1 MTDDHGTPEK
11 VPEGKAPARWPGL
24 QGSEQDEVVGQ
35 VDPQL
40 VLVTGDIGAQA
51 GMAQRYTQILEHTAL
66 DLVVQT
72 QVAFPLAVTGVA
84 QGVDVTAAQ
93 VLGAEAQPRHVVG
106 KVVTVLA
113 DPCLLAGALELA
125 DLRVGDQVGGGPIA
139 VVDEGEVAVTA
150 HCLITQAQGVIAAVI
165 GEQGAHGAVIH
176 FTASSAIAVHADG
189 AVITLATAIGTGG
202 VAVEVAQV
210 GDQLALA
217 QRQGMH
223 RAEIVLLVVVLE
235 LGEVVAGN
243 QIVTQL
249 GVTAGVLELV
259 HPLGTTGDAQT
270 VIVAP
275 AAAAGLVELARTQ
288 GQVVDLVGGH
298 HHTAVGLRQQA
309 TIVAGEDRQGG
320 FEAASGLDLGSG
332 DLGLGG
338 EVDLAEFGYRAV
350 IIFQREHGAGLAAG
364 VGIATLAAGVQAQAG
379 TGKHVQT
386 QAYRTLGVTGI
397 EPEHEALAPFPVAG
411 SAGGV
416 LVVAV
421 VVQVAQAQVGLGVF
435 HEAAT
440 LGDGQTRQGQQA
452 SGDTGGDQGSFHH
465 VIPRFVCYCPGAAG
479 FQPL

>member
-93 VLGAEAQPRHVVG
+93 VLGAEAQTRHVVG
-106 KVVTVLA
+106 EVVTVLA
-113 DPCLLAGALELA
+113 DPGLLAGALELA
-125 DLRVGDQVGGGPIA
+125 DLRVGDQVGGGTVA

-150 HCLITQAQGVIAAVI
+150 HCLITQAQGVVAAVI
-165 GEQGAHGAVIH
+165 GEQGAHGLVVHLAVIEY
-176 FTASSAIAVHADG
+176 TGSAIASF
-189 AVITLATAIGTGG
+189 ATAIGAGG

-210 GDQLALA
+210 GDQLAFA

-223 RAEIVLLVVVLE
+223 RAEVVLLVVILE
-235 LGEVVAGN
+235 LGEVVAGD

-249 GVTAGVLELV
+249 GVTAGILELV

-309 TIVAGEDRQGG
+309 AIVAGQDRQGG

-332 DLGLGG
+332 YLGLGG

-350 IIFQREHGAGLAAG
+350 IVFQREHGAGLAAG
-364 VGIATLAAGVQAQAG
+364 VSIATLAAGVQAQAG
-379 TGKHVQT
+379 TGEYVQP
-386 QAYRTLGVTGI
+386 QAYRALGVTGV

-421 VVQVAQAQVGLGVF
+421 VVQVAQTQVGLGVF

-440 LGDGQTRQGQQA
+440 LGDGQARQGQQA

>member
-24 QGSEQDEVVGQ
+24 QGSEHDEVVGQ

-66 DLVVQT
+66 DLVIQT

-113 DPCLLAGALELA
+113 DPGLLAGALELA

-165 GEQGAHGAVIH
+165 GEQGAHGLVVHLAVVEYAGSTI
-176 FTASSAIAVHADG
+176 T
-189 AVITLATAIGTGG
+189 TLAAAIGTGG

-223 RAEIVLLVVVLE
+223 RAEVVLLVVILE
-235 LGEVVAGN
+235 LGEVVAGD

-249 GVTAGVLELV
+249 GVTAGILEFV

-288 GQVVDLVGGH
+288 GQRSEERRVGKEG
-298 HHTAVGLRQQA
+298 RC
-309 TIVAGEDRQGG
+309 
-320 FEAASGLDLGSG
+320 
-332 DLGLGG
+332 
-338 EVDLAEFGYRAV
+338 
-350 IIFQREHGAGLAAG
+350 
-364 VGIATLAAGVQAQAG
+364 
-379 TGKHVQT
+379 
-386 QAYRTLGVTGI
+386 
-397 EPEHEALAPFPVAG
+397 PVW
-411 SAGGV
+411 
-416 LVVAV
+416 
-421 VVQVAQAQVGLGVF
+421 
-435 HEAAT
+435 
-440 LGDGQTRQGQQA
+440 R
-452 SGDTGGDQGSFHH
+452 
-465 VIPRFVCYCPGAAG
+465 
-479 FQPL
+479 

>member
-1 MTDDHGTPEK
+1 SMAALLGGLVMTDDHGTPEK

-106 KVVTVLA
+106 KIVTVLA

-165 GEQGAHGAVIH
+165 GEQGAHGLVVHLAVVEYAGSTI
-176 FTASSAIAVHADG
+176 T
-189 AVITLATAIGTGG
+189 TLATAIGTGG

-223 RAEIVLLVVVLE
+223 RAEIVLLGVVLG
-235 LGEVVAGN
+235 LGKVVAGN

-249 GVTAGVLELV
+249 GVRAGVPELV
-259 HPLGTTGDAQT
+259 HPLGSPGDGPAA
-270 VIVAP
+270 VVAA
-275 AAAAGLVELARTQ
+275 AAAAGCVELTGAQ

-309 TIVAGEDRQGG
+309 AIVAGQDRQGG
-320 FEAASGLDLGSG
+320 FETTADLDLGSG

-350 IIFQREHGAGLAAG
+350 IVFQREHGAGLAAG

-386 QAYRTLGVTGI
+386 QAYRTLGVTGV

-416 LVVAV
+416 LVVA
-421 VVQVAQAQVGLGVF
+421 
-435 HEAAT
+435 
-440 LGDGQTRQGQQA
+440 
-452 SGDTGGDQGSFHH
+452 
-465 VIPRFVCYCPGAAG
+465 
-479 FQPL
+479 